1 MGPAWIIEGEH
12 PGRYEQL
19 LARVA
24 EEIDPRDIIDWILL
38 NDLVALTW
46 EIQRSRRHRK
56 TVIKM
61 GRAKALEQILDQIRP
76 PGLLDNNKTLASQ
89 YQNAETKAIKM
100 FNQSQFSPE
109 DIDAHAITVMAVE
122 LERIDL
128 QAERHES
135 RRESLLRQ
143 IERRREGWGK
153 RVQRASEDFIEAEF
167 SEIASRESKPGAA
180 VGRSRSEK

>member
-1 MGPAWIIEGEH
+1 MIQHLIG
-12 PGRYEQL
+12 QT
-19 LARVA
+19 
-24 EEIDPRDIIDWILL
+24 
-38 NDLVALTW
+38 LTW

-76 PGLLDNNKTLASQ
+76 PGLPDNNKTLASQ

-128 QAERHES
+128 QVERHES
-135 RRESLLRQ
+135 
-143 IERRREGWGK
+143 
-153 RVQRASEDFIEAEF
+153 
-167 SEIASRESKPGAA
+167 
-180 VGRSRSEK
+180 